1 MQKGERAMTDKPV
14 VIKIDLDAKCK
25 RCGKGGA
32 TQSGVCLP
40 CFNKAIQNGEFD
52 HIFKKYKPVMKQV

>member
-1 MQKGERAMTDKPV
+1 MGKGRKADIT
-14 VIKIDLDAKCK
+14 INLDVKCK

-40 CFNKAIQNGEFD
+40 CFNKALKNGEFD
-52 HIFKKYKPVMKQV
+52 HILKKHKAEMNHD